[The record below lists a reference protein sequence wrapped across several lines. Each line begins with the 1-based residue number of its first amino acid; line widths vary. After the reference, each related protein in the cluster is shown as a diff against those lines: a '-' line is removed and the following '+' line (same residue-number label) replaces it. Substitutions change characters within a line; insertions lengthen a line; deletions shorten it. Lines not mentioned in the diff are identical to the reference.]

1 MEKKLSALIVDDE
14 ENALTLL
21 NKLLEDTNQFS
32 EVRCASSAA
41 HATQELNQFVPD
53 LIFLDIKMP
62 EMDGFTFLD
71 KLKKEKR
78 TTEVVFVTAY
88 DQFALKALKNHAFD
102 YLLKPVDR
110 KELLDCIMQFKDRK
124 QEPNLL
130 DRLEKLMHEQKDNN
144 SNKLHISTRTGYL
157 FIDPASILYC
167 QADGN
172 YTLID
177 MGERQHLCSMQLGV
191 VENLLPK
198 NAFVRLGRS
207 LIINFNFVSSID
219 RKNHKITFEKEGKP
233 YAITISKAQLKELEE
248 KQGL

>member
-1 MEKKLSALIVDDE
+1 MEKRLSALIVDDE

-32 EVRCASSAA
+32 EVRTASSAA
-41 HATQELNQFVPD
+41 QATQELNRFMPD
-53 LIFLDIKMP
+53 IIFLDIKMP
-62 EMDGFTFLD
+62 DMDGFTFLEE
-71 KLKKEKR
+71 LKKEKR
-78 TTEVVFVTAY
+78 PTEVVFVTAY
-88 DQFALKALKNHAFD
+88 DQFALKAIKNHAFD

-110 KELLDCIMQFKDRK
+110 KELLDCIMQFKERK

-130 DRLEKLMHEQKDNN
+130 DRLERLMHEQKDN
-144 SNKLHISTRTGYL
+144 NKLHISTRTGYL

-177 MGERQHLCSMQLGV
+177 LGDRQHLCSMQLGV

-207 LIINFNFVSSID
+207 LIINFNFISSID
-219 RKNHKITFEKEGKP
+219 RKNHKITFEKGGKP

>member
-21 NKLLEDTNQFS
+21 SKLLEDTQQFS
-32 EVRCASSAA
+32 EVRSASSALQ
-41 HATQELNQFVPD
+41 ATRELNQFAPD

-62 EMDGFTFLD
+62 EMDGFTFLEQI
-71 KLKKEKR
+71 KKEKR
-78 TTEVVFVTAY
+78 QSEVVFVTAY
-88 DQFALKALKNHAFD
+88 DQFALKAIKKHAFD

-110 KELLDCIMQFKDRK
+110 KDLLDCIMQFKERK

-130 DRLEKLMHEQKDNN
+130 DRLERLMHEQKDNN
-144 SNKLHISTRTGYL
+144 NKLHISTRTGYL

-177 MGERQHLCSMQLGV
+177 LGERQHLCSMQLGV
-191 VENLLPK
+191 VENLIPK
-198 NAFVRLGRS
+198 SVFVRLGRS

-219 RKNHKITFEKEGKP
+219 RKNNKITFEKEGKT
-233 YAITISKAQLKELEE
+233 YVITISKAQLKELTE

>member
-21 NKLLEDTNQFS
+21 SKLLEDTNQFS
-32 EVRCASSAA
+32 DVRSASSAMQ
-41 HATQELNQFVPD
+41 ATLELNHFVPD

-62 EMDGFTFLD
+62 EMDGFTFLE

-124 QEPNLL
+124 QEPHVLE
-130 DRLEKLMHEQKDNN
+130 RLEKLMHEQKDNN
-144 SNKLHISTRTGYL
+144 KLHINTRTGYL

-191 VENLLPK
+191 VETLLPK
-198 NAFVRLGRS
+198 NKFVRLGRS
-207 LIINFNFVSSID
+207 LMINFNFVSIID

>member
-21 NKLLEDTNQFS
+21 SKLLEDTQQFS
-32 EVRCASSAA
+32 EIRSASSAA
-41 HATQELNQFVPD
+41 QAAQELNHFAPD

-62 EMDGFTFLD
+62 DMDGFTFLEHI
-71 KLKKEKR
+71 KKEKR
-78 TTEVVFVTAY
+78 HSEVVFVTAY
-88 DQFALKALKNHAFD
+88 DQFALKAIKNHAFD
-102 YLLKPVDR
+102 YLLKPVDH
-110 KELLDCIMQFKDRK
+110 KDLLDCIMQFKDRK
-124 QEPNLL
+124 LEPNLL
-130 DRLEKLMHEQKDNN
+130 ERLEKLMHEQKDNT
-144 SNKLHISTRTGYL
+144 KLRIHTRTGYL

-177 MGERQHLCSMQLGV
+177 LGERQHLCSMQLGV

-198 NAFVRLGRS
+198 NGYHRLGRS
-207 LIINFNFVSSID
+207 LIINFKFISSID

-233 YAITISKAQLKELEE
+233 YSIDISKAQLKELEE

>member
-1 MEKKLSALIVDDE
+1 MEKKLCALIVDDE

-21 NKLLEDTNQFS
+21 SKLLEDTNQFS
-32 EVRCASSAA
+32 EVRTASSAR
-41 HATQELNQFVPD
+41 HARQELNHFVPD

-62 EMDGFTFLD
+62 EMDGFTFLEQI
-71 KLKKEKR
+71 KKER
-78 TTEVVFVTAY
+78 RQTEVVFVTAY
-88 DQFALKALKNHAFD
+88 DNYALQAIKKHAFD

-124 QEPNLL
+124 QEAYLL
-130 DRLEKLMHEQKDNN
+130 ERLEKLVNDPKENQ
-144 SNKLHISTRTGYL
+144 KLHIHTRTGYL
-157 FIDPASILYC
+157 FIDPVSILYC

-177 MGERQHLCSMQLGV
+177 LGERQHLCSMQLGV
-191 VENLLPK
+191 IENLIPK
-198 NAFVRLGRS
+198 SAFVRLGRS

-219 RKNHKITFEKEGKP
+219 RKTNKIIFEKEGKP
-233 YAITISKAQLKELEE
+233 YAITISKAQLKELTE